1 VVLLDEME
9 KAHPGVQDVFYQVF
23 DKGQMKDGEGRDI
36 DFRNCVIIMTSNAG
50 TDTITKLCAD
60 PELSPDP
67 EQLREALQPDLL
79 KVFKP
84 AFLGR
89 CSTVIFYPLR
99 DEILRRICLLKLR
112 SIGRRVL
119 ENYATAFSFDDSVP
133 DSIVE
138 RCREVESG
146 ARNIDNIISRT
157 LLPELS
163 GQLLTR
169 MATGAKI
176 ARVHVGIDTV
186 SGSFLYDLG

>member
-1 VVLLDEME
+1 
-9 KAHPGVQDVFYQVF
+9 
-23 DKGQMKDGEGRDI
+23 MKDGEGRDI

-50 TDTITKLCAD
+50 TDTIAKLCAD
-60 PELSPDP
+60 PELTPEP

-79 KVFKP
+79 KSFKP

-89 CSTVIFYPLR
+89 CNVVIYYPLR

-112 SIGRRVL
+112 SIGRRVQ
-119 ENYATAFSFDDSVP
+119 ENYGTPFTFDDSVP
-133 DSIVE
+133 DSIVA

-169 MATGAKI
+169 MSSGDKI
-176 ARVHVGIDTV
+176 AKVHVGMDAA
-186 SGSFLYDLG
+186 SGGFMYELG